1 MMDGN
6 WLMVVTIVILA
17 AGALLGYI
25 NGLIKTVL
33 NLVIGAVTLVL
44 VLLLSPRVS
53 SYLQTQTSLPN
64 YIESRVEAVV
74 WEQAEGMLEN
84 SQEQILDL
92 AGQQKLVESLP
103 FLPMLTETLLEKEAV
118 NGYAEQGMEAFVA
131 GISHIISDQIVVLLA
146 YFATFLIVFFIL
158 RVAALLLNLL
168 EHMPLLHG
176 INKLA
181 GLFFGLAEGLLA
193 VWLLGLVLTLAGT
206 SEISRSAA
214 RCIGENSFLAALYG
228 NNLLQKIIFWSAG

>member
-92 AGQQKLVESLP
+92 AGQQKLVE
-103 FLPMLTETLLEKEAV
+103 
-118 NGYAEQGMEAFVA
+118 
-131 GISHIISDQIVVLLA
+131 IS
-146 YFATFLIVFFIL
+146 
-158 RVAALLLNLL
+158 VAA
-168 EHMPLLHG
+168 E
-176 INKLA
+176 
-181 GLFFGLAEGLLA
+181 
-193 VWLLGLVLTLAGT
+193 T
-206 SEISRSAA
+206 
-214 RCIGENSFLAALYG
+214 
-228 NNLLQKIIFWSAG
+228 